1 MDQNN
6 HNHDAVHSDVRS
18 FEQQLKKFQPRP
30 VGFDAEAIFDA
41 IAGSNDPVVR
51 PANTRGRNRFHL
63 ATASACG
70 FAAGVLVTFLL
81 LSPDGDSTTTNQESA
96 VFPQEHLV
104 HQESSSNPL
113 RSATPPDL
121 KILVPMTA
129 GNLASRQSL
138 SESEPVMTFQPS
150 VREIPSMD
158 GETLASHTTPNVE
171 QLIKELLGVR
181 R

>member
-6 HNHDAVHSDVRS
+6 HNHDAVHGDVRS
-18 FEQQLKKFQPRP
+18 FEQQLKKFRPRP

-51 PANTRGRNRFHL
+51 PSNTRGRNRFHL
-63 ATASACG
+63 VTASACG

-81 LSPDGDSTTTNQESA
+81 LSPGGDSTTTNQESA

-113 RSATPPDL
+113 QSATPVDL
-121 KILVPMTA
+121 AIHMPLTA

-138 SESEPVMTFQPS
+138 PGSEHVMSFHSSEHAIS
-150 VREIPSMD
+150 LIG
-158 GETLASHTTPNVE
+158 GETLASHATPNVE